1 MPLLRRYRDT
11 LGEHV
16 SEVRL
21 TSRLTDSAACL
32 VSPAGGLP
40 PYMERLL
47 RLQNPDMPVQ
57 KRVLELN
64 PAHPIVTGLRD
75 LLRADANDARD
86 AQLRD
91 WIELV
96 HDQALLAEGSPVND
110 PAKLVQRM
118 TTLLS
123 DAVKRAATA

>member
-1 MPLLRRYRDT
+1 MLERRSGALYHLRAVQREVRRNLAVDDDLQILLRWDRERARLRVGVHDRF
-11 LGEHV
+11 
-16 SEVRL
+16 VR
-21 TSRLTDSAACL
+21 
-32 VSPAGGLP
+32 GG
-40 PYMERLL
+40 
-47 RLQNPDMPVQ
+47 
-57 KRVLELN
+57 VLIAVAEK
-64 PAHPIVTGLRD
+64 V
-75 LLRADANDARD
+75 LRADANDARD